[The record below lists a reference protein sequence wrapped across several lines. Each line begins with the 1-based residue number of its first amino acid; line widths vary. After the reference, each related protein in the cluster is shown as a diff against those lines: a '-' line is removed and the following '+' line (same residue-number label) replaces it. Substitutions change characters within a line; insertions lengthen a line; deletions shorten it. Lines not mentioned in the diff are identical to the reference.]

1 MNSATST
8 NNVSTGTSLKDR
20 LIAFLTNPFG
30 VMSLVILMY
39 VVKATLKITF
49 GHQINS
55 PMIEGDGY
63 HNLADI
69 LEAIA
74 VIAVIWV
81 AKRPTSSDYPFGKKN
96 VEFFTSLAIGA
107 ALLVMAVQFALKSA
121 VGLLSLAPSIDQSVR
136 AIMPL
141 PLHEPLLMSDSTL
154 PWVLAI
160 TIGSV
165 ILSLVVS
172 RYQIAMGKRGGHASM
187 IADGKETASD
197 GRIEIITVIGVVGE
211 YFFNAPWLEYPLG
224 LVVAFAIAHT
234 GYELFQGGLRVLLQH
249 SIGQEHEEKITK
261 LCLAV
266 AGVNKV
272 ESLKT
277 FQIGSTAV
285 CILTITTEHRTGTI
299 SHLKYGIEYH
309 IKQYLLD
316 NGFSDCEL
324 NVKFEKPEPARHRI
338 AYAVVARESSSDLAA
353 TDEATEFAASSFA
366 VAPSLAAAT
375 HIVVCDLE
383 NGMVVRTKQEEKPAD
398 LASFLDKKRV
408 LRLYLFTAAP
418 PQLPGSNVAVL
429 SSTSYQAE
437 LLGLC

>member
-1 MNSATST
+1 MSSAKSTKSTKSVSKTS
-8 NNVSTGTSLKDR
+8 VKER

-30 VMSLVILMY
+30 VMSLVVLMY
-39 VVKATLKITF
+39 LVKAVLKITV

-69 LEAIA
+69 LEALA
-74 VIAVIWV
+74 VIVVIWV
-81 AKRPTSSDYPFGKKN
+81 AKRPASSDYPFGKKN
-96 VEFFTSLAIGA
+96 VEFFTSLAIGG

-121 VGLLSLAPSIDQSVR
+121 VGLLALAPSFDQAVR
-136 AIMPL
+136 TVLPL
-141 PLHEPLLMSDSTL
+141 PAHEPLVMSTSTL
-154 PWVLAI
+154 PWVLAL

-187 IADGKETASD
+187 IADGQETASD
-197 GRIEIITVIGVVGE
+197 GRIEIITLIGVVGE
-211 YFFNAPWLEYPLG
+211 YAFNAPWLEYPLG

-234 GYELFQGGLRVLLQH
+234 GYELFQDGLRVLLQH
-249 SIGQEHEEKITK
+249 SIGQEHEEEITK
-261 LCLAV
+261 RCLAV

-285 CILTITTEHRTGTI
+285 CILTVTTEHRTGTI
-299 SHLKYGIEYH
+299 SHLKYGIEHH

-316 NGFSDCEL
+316 SGFNDCEL

-338 AYAVVARESSSDLAA
+338 AYAVIEKESDSANAA
-353 TDEATEFAASSFA
+353 LSFV
-366 VAPSLAAAT
+366 VAPSIAAAT

-383 NGMVVRTKQEEKPAD
+383 NGMVVRTKQEEKPTD
-398 LASFLDKKRV
+398 LPAFLDKKRV
-408 LRLYLFTAAP
+408 VRLYLFTANP
-418 PQLPGSNVAVL
+418 VQLPGSNVAVL

>member
-1 MNSATST
+1 MSSATRTQS
-8 NNVSTGTSLKDR
+8 VSNTSVKDR

-30 VMSLVILMY
+30 VMSLVVLMY
-39 VVKATLKITF
+39 LVKAVLKITV

-69 LEAIA
+69 LEALA
-74 VIAVIWV
+74 VIVVIWV
-81 AKRPTSSDYPFGKKN
+81 AKRPASSDYPFGKKN
-96 VEFFTSLAIGA
+96 VEFFTSLAIGG
-107 ALLVMAVQFALKSA
+107 ALLVMAVQFALKSV
-121 VGLLSLAPSIDQSVR
+121 VGLLALAPSFDQAVR
-136 AIMPL
+136 AVLPL
-141 PLHEPLLMSDSTL
+141 PVHEPLVMSTSTL
-154 PWVLAI
+154 PWVLAL

-187 IADGKETASD
+187 IADGQETASD
-197 GRIEIITVIGVVGE
+197 GRIEIITLIGVVGE
-211 YFFNAPWLEYPLG
+211 YAFNAPWLEYPLG

-234 GYELFQGGLRVLLQH
+234 GYGLFQDGLRVLLQH
-249 SIGQEHEEKITK
+249 SIGQEHEEEITK
-261 LCLAV
+261 RCLAV

-285 CILTITTEHRTGTI
+285 CILTVTTEHRTGTI

-316 NGFSDCEL
+316 SGFSDCEL

-338 AYAVVARESSSDLAA
+338 AYAVVEKDGESATAA
-353 TDEATEFAASSFA
+353 LSFV
-366 VAPSLAAAT
+366 VAPSIAAAT

-383 NGMVVRTKQEEKPAD
+383 NGMVVRTKQEEKPTD
-398 LASFLDKKRV
+398 LPAFLDKKRV
-408 LRLYLFTAAP
+408 VRLYLFTADPA
-418 PQLPGSNVAVL
+418 QLPDSNVAVL

>member
-1 MNSATST
+1 MSSAKITKSTQSDSNTS
-8 NNVSTGTSLKDR
+8 VKDR

-30 VMSLVILMY
+30 VMSLVVLMY
-39 VVKATLKITF
+39 LVKAALKITV

-69 LEAIA
+69 LEALA
-74 VIAVIWV
+74 VIVVIWV
-81 AKRPTSSDYPFGKKN
+81 AKRPASSDYPFGKKN
-96 VEFFTSLAIGA
+96 VEFFTSLAIGG

-121 VGLLSLAPSIDQSVR
+121 VGLLALAPSFDQAVR
-136 AIMPL
+136 AVLPL
-141 PLHEPLLMSDSTL
+141 PVHEPLVMSTSTL
-154 PWVLAI
+154 PWVLAL

-187 IADGKETASD
+187 IADGQETASD
-197 GRIEIITVIGVVGE
+197 GRIEIITLIGVVSE
-211 YFFNAPWLEYPLG
+211 YAFNAPWLEYPLG

-234 GYELFQGGLRVLLQH
+234 GYELFQDGLRVLLQH
-249 SIGQEHEEKITK
+249 SIGQEHEEEITK
-261 LCLAV
+261 RCLAM

-285 CILTITTEHRTGTI
+285 CILTVTTEHRTGTI

-316 NGFSDCEL
+316 SGFSDCEL

-338 AYAVVARESSSDLAA
+338 AYAVVEKESESATAA
-353 TDEATEFAASSFA
+353 LSFV
-366 VAPSLAAAT
+366 VAPSIAAAT

-383 NGMVVRTKQEEKPAD
+383 NGMVVRTKQEEKPTD
-398 LASFLDKKRV
+398 LPAFLDKKRV
-408 LRLYLFTAAP
+408 VRLYLFTADPA
-418 PQLPGSNVAVL
+418 QLPGSNVAVL

>member
-1 MNSATST
+1 MSSARRTQSVSNTS
-8 NNVSTGTSLKDR
+8 VKDR

-30 VMSLVILMY
+30 VMSLVVLMY
-39 VVKATLKITF
+39 LVKAVLKITV

-69 LEAIA
+69 LEALA
-74 VIAVIWV
+74 VIVVIWV
-81 AKRPTSSDYPFGKKN
+81 AKRPASSDYPFGKKN
-96 VEFFTSLAIGA
+96 VEFFTSLAIGG
-107 ALLVMAVQFALKSA
+107 ALLVMAVQFALKSV
-121 VGLLSLAPSIDQSVR
+121 VGLLALAPSFDQAVR
-136 AIMPL
+136 AVLPL
-141 PLHEPLLMSDSTL
+141 PVHEPLVMSTSTL
-154 PWVLAI
+154 PWVLAL

-187 IADGKETASD
+187 IADGQETASD
-197 GRIEIITVIGVVGE
+197 GRIEIITLIGVVGE
-211 YFFNAPWLEYPLG
+211 YAFNAPWLEYPLG

-234 GYELFQGGLRVLLQH
+234 GYGLFQDGLRVLLQH
-249 SIGQEHEEKITK
+249 SIGQEHEEEITK
-261 LCLAV
+261 RCLAV

-285 CILTITTEHRTGTI
+285 CILTVTTEHRTGTI

-316 NGFSDCEL
+316 SGFSDCEL

-338 AYAVVARESSSDLAA
+338 AYAVVEKESEIATAA
-353 TDEATEFAASSFA
+353 LSFV
-366 VAPSLAAAT
+366 VAPSIAAAT

-383 NGMVVRTKQEEKPAD
+383 NGMVVRTKQEEKPTDMPA
-398 LASFLDKKRV
+398 FLDKKRV
-408 LRLYLFTAAP
+408 VRLYLFTAYPA
-418 PQLPGSNVAVL
+418 QLPGSNVAVL

>member
-1 MNSATST
+1 MNSATTTKSVT
-8 NNVSTGTSLKDR
+8 KTSVQER

-30 VMSLVILMY
+30 VMSLVVLMY
-39 VVKATLKITF
+39 LVKAVLKITV

-69 LEAIA
+69 LEALA
-74 VIAVIWV
+74 VIVVIWV
-81 AKRPTSSDYPFGKKN
+81 AKRPASSDYPFGKKN
-96 VEFFTSLAIGA
+96 VEFFTSLAIGG

-121 VGLLSLAPSIDQSVR
+121 VGLLALAPSFDQAVR
-136 AIMPL
+136 AVLPL
-141 PLHEPLLMSDSTL
+141 PVHEPLVMSTSTL
-154 PWVLAI
+154 PWVLAL

-165 ILSLVVS
+165 MLSLVVS

-187 IADGKETASD
+187 IADGQETASD
-197 GRIEIITVIGVVGE
+197 GRIEIITLIGVVGE
-211 YFFNAPWLEYPLG
+211 YAFNAPWLEYPLG

-234 GYELFQGGLRVLLQH
+234 GYELFQDGLRVLLQH
-249 SIGQEHEEKITK
+249 SIGQEHEEEITK
-261 LCLAV
+261 RCLAV

-285 CILTITTEHRTGTI
+285 CILTVTTEHRTGTI

-316 NGFSDCEL
+316 SGFNDCEL

-338 AYAVVARESSSDLAA
+338 AYAVVEKESESANAA
-353 TDEATEFAASSFA
+353 LSFV
-366 VAPSLAAAT
+366 VAPSIAAAT

-383 NGMVVRTKQEEKPAD
+383 NGMVVRTKQEEKPTD
-398 LASFLDKKRV
+398 LPAFLDKKRV
-408 LRLYLFTAAP
+408 VRLYLFTADPA
-418 PQLPGSNVAVL
+418 QLPGSNVAVL

>member
-1 MNSATST
+1 MSSATST
-8 NNVSTGTSLKDR
+8 QSVNNTSVKDR

-39 VVKATLKITF
+39 LVKSVLKITV

-69 LEAIA
+69 LEALA
-74 VIAVIWV
+74 VIVVIWV
-81 AKRPTSSDYPFGKKN
+81 AKRPASSDYPFGKKN
-96 VEFFTSLAIGA
+96 VEFFTSLAIGG
-107 ALLVMAVQFALKSA
+107 ALLVMAVQFALKSV
-121 VGLLSLAPSIDQSVR
+121 VGLLALAPSFDQAVR
-136 AIMPL
+136 AVLPL
-141 PLHEPLLMSDSTL
+141 PVHEPLLMSTSTL
-154 PWVLAI
+154 PWVLAL

-172 RYQIAMGKRGGHASM
+172 HYQIAMGKRGGHASM
-187 IADGKETASD
+187 IADGQETASD
-197 GRIEIITVIGVVGE
+197 GRIEIITLIGVVGE
-211 YFFNAPWLEYPLG
+211 YAFNAPWLEYPLG

-234 GYELFQGGLRVLLQH
+234 GYGLFQDGLRVLLQH
-249 SIGQEHEEKITK
+249 SIGQEHEEEITK
-261 LCLAV
+261 RCLAV

-285 CILTITTEHRTGTI
+285 CILTVTTEHRTGTI

-316 NGFSDCEL
+316 SGFSDCEL

-338 AYAVVARESSSDLAA
+338 AYAVVEKESESATAA
-353 TDEATEFAASSFA
+353 LSFV
-366 VAPSLAAAT
+366 VAPSIAAAT

-383 NGMVVRTKQEEKPAD
+383 NGMVVRTKQEEKPTD
-398 LASFLDKKRV
+398 LPAFLDKKRV
-408 LRLYLFTAAP
+408 VRLYLFTADPA
-418 PQLPGSNVAVL
+418 QLPGSNVAVL

>member
-1 MNSATST
+1 MTNSKHTSGQSSEPSS
-8 NNVSTGTSLKDR
+8 NVSLTQR

-39 VVKATLKITF
+39 VVKATLKITV

-69 LEAIA
+69 LEALA
-74 VIAVIWV
+74 VIVVIWV
-81 AKRPTSSDYPFGKKN
+81 AKRPASSDYPFGKKN
-96 VEFFTSLAIGA
+96 VEFFTSLAIGG

-121 VGLLSLAPSIDQSVR
+121 VGLLSLAPSIDQAVR
-136 AIMPL
+136 AVLPL
-141 PLHEPLLMSDSTL
+141 PVHEPLLMSTSTL
-154 PWVLAI
+154 PWVLAL

-211 YFFNAPWLEYPLG
+211 YLFNAPWLEYPLG

-249 SIGQEHEEKITK
+249 SIGQEHEEEITK
-261 LCLAV
+261 RCLAV

-309 IKQYLLD
+309 IKQYLLE

-338 AYAVVARESSSDLAA
+338 AYAVVENACSDGAA
-353 TDEATEFAASSFA
+353 ISFV
-366 VAPSLAAAT
+366 VAPSVTAAT

-408 LRLYLFTAAP
+408 VRLYLFTAAP
-418 PQLPGSNVAVL
+418 AQLPGSSVSVL

>member
-1 MNSATST
+1 MSNF
-8 NNVSTGTSLKDR
+8 KQR
-20 LIAFLTNPFG
+20 LISFLTNPFG
-30 VMSLVILMY
+30 VMSLVVLMY
-39 VVKATLKITF
+39 VIKAILKITV

-63 HNLADI
+63 HNLANI
-69 LEAIA
+69 LEALA
-74 VIAVIWV
+74 VIVVIWV
-81 AKRPTSSDYPFGKKN
+81 AKRPASSEYPFGKKN

-107 ALLVMAVQFALKSA
+107 ALLVMSVQFAVKSL
-121 VGLLSLAPSIDQSVR
+121 VGLVATVPSLDTAVR
-136 AIMPL
+136 AVLPL
-141 PLHEPLLMSDSTL
+141 PAHEPLVMSTSTL
-154 PWVLAI
+154 PWVLAL

-165 ILSLVVS
+165 ILSLIVS

-187 IADGKETASD
+187 IADGQETASD
-197 GRIEIITVIGVVGE
+197 GRIEVITLVGVIGE
-211 YFFNAPWLEYPLG
+211 YLFNAPWLEYPLG

-234 GYELFQGGLRVLLQH
+234 GYELFHGGLKVLLQH
-249 SIGQEHEEKITK
+249 SIGQEHDDEISKR
-261 LCLAV
+261 CLAV

-272 ESLKT
+272 EGLKT

-285 CILTITTEHRTGTI
+285 CILTIVTEHRTGTI

-309 IKQYLLD
+309 IRQYLLE
-316 NGFSDCEL
+316 NGFNDCDL

-338 AYAVVARESSSDLAA
+338 AYAVVERASSSEAEGQAELAA
-353 TDEATEFAASSFA
+353 GLAPLSFV
-366 VAPSLAAAT
+366 VAPSVETAT

-398 LASFLDKKRV
+398 LAKFLDKKRV
-408 LRLYLFTAAP
+408 VRLYLFTAEP
-418 PQLPGSNVAVL
+418 PPLPNSTVSVL

>member
-1 MNSATST
+1 MSSATRTQS
-8 NNVSTGTSLKDR
+8 VSNTSVKDR
-20 LIAFLTNPFG
+20 LLAFLTNPFG
-30 VMSLVILMY
+30 VMSLVVLMY
-39 VVKATLKITF
+39 LVKAVLKITV

-69 LEAIA
+69 LEALA
-74 VIAVIWV
+74 VIVVIWV
-81 AKRPTSSDYPFGKKN
+81 AKRPASSDYPFGKKN
-96 VEFFTSLAIGA
+96 VEFFTSLAIGG

-121 VGLLSLAPSIDQSVR
+121 VGLLALAPSFDQAVR
-136 AIMPL
+136 AVLPL
-141 PLHEPLLMSDSTL
+141 PVHEPLVMSTSTL
-154 PWVLAI
+154 PWVLAL

-187 IADGKETASD
+187 IADGQETASD
-197 GRIEIITVIGVVGE
+197 GRIEIITLIGVVGE
-211 YFFNAPWLEYPLG
+211 YAFNAPWLEYPLG
-224 LVVAFAIAHT
+224 LVVALAIAHT
-234 GYELFQGGLRVLLQH
+234 GYELFQDGLRVLLQH
-249 SIGQEHEEKITK
+249 SIGQEHEEEITK
-261 LCLAV
+261 RCLAV

-285 CILTITTEHRTGTI
+285 CILTVTTEHRTGTI

-316 NGFSDCEL
+316 SGFSDCEL

-338 AYAVVARESSSDLAA
+338 AYAVVEKESESATAA
-353 TDEATEFAASSFA
+353 LSFV
-366 VAPSLAAAT
+366 VAPSIAAAT

-383 NGMVVRTKQEEKPAD
+383 NGMVVRTKQEEKPTD
-398 LASFLDKKRV
+398 LPAFLDKKRV
-408 LRLYLFTAAP
+408 VRLYLFTADPA
-418 PQLPGSNVAVL
+418 QLPGSNVAVL

>member
-1 MNSATST
+1 MSSARRTQSVSNTS
-8 NNVSTGTSLKDR
+8 VKDR

-30 VMSLVILMY
+30 VMSLVVLMY
-39 VVKATLKITF
+39 LVKAVLKITV

-69 LEAIA
+69 LEALA
-74 VIAVIWV
+74 VIVVIWV
-81 AKRPTSSDYPFGKKN
+81 AKRPASSDYPFGKKN
-96 VEFFTSLAIGA
+96 VEFFTSLAIGG
-107 ALLVMAVQFALKSA
+107 ALLVMAVQFALKSV
-121 VGLLSLAPSIDQSVR
+121 VGLLALAPSFDQAVR
-136 AIMPL
+136 AVLPL
-141 PLHEPLLMSDSTL
+141 PVHEPLVMSTSTL
-154 PWVLAI
+154 PWVLAL

-187 IADGKETASD
+187 IADGQETASD
-197 GRIEIITVIGVVGE
+197 GRIEIITLIGVVGE
-211 YFFNAPWLEYPLG
+211 YAFNAPWLEYPLG

-234 GYELFQGGLRVLLQH
+234 GYGLFQDGLRVLLQH
-249 SIGQEHEEKITK
+249 SIGQEHEEEITK
-261 LCLAV
+261 RCLAV

-285 CILTITTEHRTGTI
+285 CILTVTTEHRTGTI

-316 NGFSDCEL
+316 SGFSDCEL

-338 AYAVVARESSSDLAA
+338 AYAVVEKESEIATAA
-353 TDEATEFAASSFA
+353 LSFV
-366 VAPSLAAAT
+366 VAPSIAAAT

-383 NGMVVRTKQEEKPAD
+383 NGMVVRTKQEEKPTD
-398 LASFLDKKRV
+398 LPAFLDKKRV
-408 LRLYLFTAAP
+408 VRLYLFTAYPA
-418 PQLPGSNVAVL
+418 QLPGSNVAVL

>member
-1 MNSATST
+1 MSSAKITKSTQSDSNTS
-8 NNVSTGTSLKDR
+8 VKDR

-30 VMSLVILMY
+30 VMSLVVLMY
-39 VVKATLKITF
+39 LVKAALKITV

-69 LEAIA
+69 LEALT
-74 VIAVIWV
+74 VIVVIWV
-81 AKRPTSSDYPFGKKN
+81 AKRPASSDYPFGKKN
-96 VEFFTSLAIGA
+96 VEFFTSLAIGG

-121 VGLLSLAPSIDQSVR
+121 VGLLALAPSFDQAVR
-136 AIMPL
+136 AVLPL
-141 PLHEPLLMSDSTL
+141 PVHEPLVMSTSTL
-154 PWVLAI
+154 PWVLAL

-187 IADGKETASD
+187 IADGQETASD
-197 GRIEIITVIGVVGE
+197 GRIEIITLIGVVSE
-211 YFFNAPWLEYPLG
+211 YAFNAPWLEYPLG

-234 GYELFQGGLRVLLQH
+234 GYELFQDGLRVLLQH
-249 SIGQEHEEKITK
+249 SIGQEHEEEITK
-261 LCLAV
+261 RCLAM

-285 CILTITTEHRTGTI
+285 CILTVTTEHRTGTI

-316 NGFSDCEL
+316 SGFSDCEL

-338 AYAVVARESSSDLAA
+338 AYAVVEKESESATAA
-353 TDEATEFAASSFA
+353 LSFV
-366 VAPSLAAAT
+366 VAPSIAAAT

-383 NGMVVRTKQEEKPAD
+383 NGMVVRTKQEEKPTD
-398 LASFLDKKRV
+398 LPAFLDKKRV
-408 LRLYLFTAAP
+408 VRLYLFTADPA
-418 PQLPGSNVAVL
+418 QLPGSNVAVL

>member
-1 MNSATST
+1 MSSATST
-8 NNVSTGTSLKDR
+8 QSVNNTSVKDR

-39 VVKATLKITF
+39 LVKAVLKITV

-69 LEAIA
+69 LEALA
-74 VIAVIWV
+74 VIVVIWV
-81 AKRPTSSDYPFGKKN
+81 AKRPASSDYPFGKKN
-96 VEFFTSLAIGA
+96 VEFFTSLAIGG
-107 ALLVMAVQFALKSA
+107 ALLVMAVQFALKSV
-121 VGLLSLAPSIDQSVR
+121 VGLLALAPSFDQTVR
-136 AIMPL
+136 AVLPL
-141 PLHEPLLMSDSTL
+141 PVHEPLLMSTSTL
-154 PWVLAI
+154 PWVLAL

-187 IADGKETASD
+187 IADGQETASD
-197 GRIEIITVIGVVGE
+197 GRIEIITLIGVVGE
-211 YFFNAPWLEYPLG
+211 YAFNAPWLEYPLG

-234 GYELFQGGLRVLLQH
+234 GYGLFQDGLRVLLQH
-249 SIGQEHEEKITK
+249 SIGQEHEEEITK
-261 LCLAV
+261 RCLAV

-285 CILTITTEHRTGTI
+285 CILTVTTEHRTGTI

-316 NGFSDCEL
+316 SGFSDCEL

-338 AYAVVARESSSDLAA
+338 AYAVVEKESESAIAA
-353 TDEATEFAASSFA
+353 LSFV
-366 VAPSLAAAT
+366 VAPSIAAAT

-383 NGMVVRTKQEEKPAD
+383 NGMVVRTKQEEKPTD
-398 LASFLDKKRV
+398 LPAFLDKKRV
-408 LRLYLFTAAP
+408 VRLYLFTADPA
-418 PQLPGSNVAVL
+418 QLPGSNVAVL

>member
-1 MNSATST
+1 MTNSKHTSGQSSEPSS
-8 NNVSTGTSLKDR
+8 NVSLTQR

-39 VVKATLKITF
+39 VVKATLKITV

-69 LEAIA
+69 LEALA
-74 VIAVIWV
+74 VIVVIWV
-81 AKRPTSSDYPFGKKN
+81 AKRPASSDYPFGKKN
-96 VEFFTSLAIGA
+96 VEFFTSLAIGG

-121 VGLLSLAPSIDQSVR
+121 VGLLSLAPIIDQAVR
-136 AIMPL
+136 AMLPL
-141 PLHEPLLMSDSTL
+141 PVHEPLLMSTSTL
-154 PWVLAI
+154 PWVLAL

-211 YFFNAPWLEYPLG
+211 YLFNAPWLEYPLG

-249 SIGQEHEEKITK
+249 SIGQEHEEEITK
-261 LCLAV
+261 RCLAV

-309 IKQYLLD
+309 IKQYLLE

-338 AYAVVARESSSDLAA
+338 AYAVVENACSDGAA
-353 TDEATEFAASSFA
+353 ISFV
-366 VAPSLAAAT
+366 VAPSVTAAT

-408 LRLYLFTAAP
+408 VRLYLFTAAP
-418 PQLPGSNVAVL
+418 AQLPGSSVSVL

>member
-1 MNSATST
+1 MSSATRTQS
-8 NNVSTGTSLKDR
+8 VSNTSVKDR

-30 VMSLVILMY
+30 VMSLVVLMY
-39 VVKATLKITF
+39 LVKAVLKITV

-69 LEAIA
+69 LEALA
-74 VIAVIWV
+74 VIVVIWV
-81 AKRPTSSDYPFGKKN
+81 AKRPASSDYPFGKKN
-96 VEFFTSLAIGA
+96 VEFFTSLAIGG
-107 ALLVMAVQFALKSA
+107 ALLVMAVQFALKSV
-121 VGLLSLAPSIDQSVR
+121 VGLLALAPSFDQAVR
-136 AIMPL
+136 AVLPL
-141 PLHEPLLMSDSTL
+141 PVHEPLVMSTSTL
-154 PWVLAI
+154 PWVLAL

-187 IADGKETASD
+187 IADGQETASD
-197 GRIEIITVIGVVGE
+197 GRIEIITLIGVVGE
-211 YFFNAPWLEYPLG
+211 YAFNAPWLEYPLG

-234 GYELFQGGLRVLLQH
+234 GYGLFQDGLRVLLQH
-249 SIGQEHEEKITK
+249 SIGQEHEEEITK
-261 LCLAV
+261 RCLAV

-285 CILTITTEHRTGTI
+285 CILTVTTEHRTGTI

-316 NGFSDCEL
+316 SGFSDCEL

-338 AYAVVARESSSDLAA
+338 AYAVVEKESESATAA
-353 TDEATEFAASSFA
+353 LSFV
-366 VAPSLAAAT
+366 VAPSIAAAT

-383 NGMVVRTKQEEKPAD
+383 NGMVVRTKQEEKPTD
-398 LASFLDKKRV
+398 LPAFLDKKRV
-408 LRLYLFTAAP
+408 VRLYLFTADPA
-418 PQLPGSNVAVL
+418 QLPGSNVAVL

>member
-1 MNSATST
+1 MSSATST
-8 NNVSTGTSLKDR
+8 KSVSRTSVKER

-30 VMSLVILMY
+30 VMSLVVLMY
-39 VVKATLKITF
+39 LVKAVLKITV

-69 LEAIA
+69 LEALA
-74 VIAVIWV
+74 VIVVIWV
-81 AKRPTSSDYPFGKKN
+81 AKRPASSDYPFGKKN
-96 VEFFTSLAIGA
+96 VEFFTSLAIGG
-107 ALLVMAVQFALKSA
+107 ALLVMAVQFALKSV
-121 VGLLSLAPSIDQSVR
+121 VGLLALAPSFDQAVR
-136 AIMPL
+136 AVLPL
-141 PLHEPLLMSDSTL
+141 PVHEPLVMSTSTL
-154 PWVLAI
+154 PWVLAL

-187 IADGKETASD
+187 IADGQETASD
-197 GRIEIITVIGVVGE
+197 GRIEIITLIGVVGE
-211 YFFNAPWLEYPLG
+211 YAFNAPWLEYPLG

-234 GYELFQGGLRVLLQH
+234 GYELFQDGLRVLLQH
-249 SIGQEHEEKITK
+249 SIGQEHEEEITK
-261 LCLAV
+261 RCLAV

-285 CILTITTEHRTGTI
+285 CILTVTTEHRTGTI

-316 NGFSDCEL
+316 SGFNDCEL

-338 AYAVVARESSSDLAA
+338 AYAVVEKESESANAA
-353 TDEATEFAASSFA
+353 LSFV
-366 VAPSLAAAT
+366 VAPSIAAAT

-383 NGMVVRTKQEEKPAD
+383 NGMVVRTKQEEKPTD
-398 LASFLDKKRV
+398 LPAFLDKKRV
-408 LRLYLFTAAP
+408 VRLYLFTADPA
-418 PQLPGSNVAVL
+418 QLQGSNVAVL

>member
-1 MNSATST
+1 MNSATTTKSV
-8 NNVSTGTSLKDR
+8 NNTSVQER

-30 VMSLVILMY
+30 VMSLVVLMY
-39 VVKATLKITF
+39 LVKAVLKITV

-69 LEAIA
+69 LEALA
-74 VIAVIWV
+74 VIVVIWV
-81 AKRPTSSDYPFGKKN
+81 AKRPASSDYPFGKKN
-96 VEFFTSLAIGA
+96 VEFFTSLAIGG

-121 VGLLSLAPSIDQSVR
+121 VGLLALAPSFDQAVR
-136 AIMPL
+136 AVLPL
-141 PLHEPLLMSDSTL
+141 PVHEPLVMSTSTL
-154 PWVLAI
+154 PWVLAL

-187 IADGKETASD
+187 IADGQETASD
-197 GRIEIITVIGVVGE
+197 GRIEIITLIGVVGE
-211 YFFNAPWLEYPLG
+211 YAFNAPWLEYPLG

-234 GYELFQGGLRVLLQH
+234 GYELFQDGLRVLLQH
-249 SIGQEHEEKITK
+249 SIGQEHEEEITK
-261 LCLAV
+261 RCLAV

-285 CILTITTEHRTGTI
+285 CILTVTTEHRTGTI

-316 NGFSDCEL
+316 SGFNDCEL

-338 AYAVVARESSSDLAA
+338 AYAVVEKESESANAA
-353 TDEATEFAASSFA
+353 LSFV
-366 VAPSLAAAT
+366 VAPSIAAAT

-383 NGMVVRTKQEEKPAD
+383 NGMVVRTKQEEKPTD
-398 LASFLDKKRV
+398 LPAFLDKKRV
-408 LRLYLFTAAP
+408 VRLYLFTADPA
-418 PQLPGSNVAVL
+418 QLPGSNVAVL

>member
-1 MNSATST
+1 MSSATRTQS
-8 NNVSTGTSLKDR
+8 VSNTSVKHR

-30 VMSLVILMY
+30 VMSLVVLMY
-39 VVKATLKITF
+39 LVKAVLKITV

-69 LEAIA
+69 LEALA
-74 VIAVIWV
+74 VIVVIWV
-81 AKRPTSSDYPFGKKN
+81 AKRPASSDYPFGKKN
-96 VEFFTSLAIGA
+96 VEFFTSLAIGG
-107 ALLVMAVQFALKSA
+107 ALLVMAVQFALKSV
-121 VGLLSLAPSIDQSVR
+121 VGLLALAPSFDQAVR
-136 AIMPL
+136 AVLPL
-141 PLHEPLLMSDSTL
+141 PVHEPLVMSTSTL
-154 PWVLAI
+154 PWVLAL

-187 IADGKETASD
+187 IADGQETASD
-197 GRIEIITVIGVVGE
+197 GRIEIITLIGVVGE
-211 YFFNAPWLEYPLG
+211 YALNAPWLEYPLG

-234 GYELFQGGLRVLLQH
+234 GYGLFQDGLRVLLQH
-249 SIGQEHEEKITK
+249 SIGQEHEEEITK
-261 LCLAV
+261 RCLAV

-285 CILTITTEHRTGTI
+285 CILTVTTEHRTGTI

-316 NGFSDCEL
+316 SGFSDCEL

-338 AYAVVARESSSDLAA
+338 AYAVVEKESESATAA
-353 TDEATEFAASSFA
+353 LSFV
-366 VAPSLAAAT
+366 VAPSIAAAT

-383 NGMVVRTKQEEKPAD
+383 NGMVVRTKQEEKPTD
-398 LASFLDKKRV
+398 LPAFLDKKRV
-408 LRLYLFTAAP
+408 VRLYLFTADPA
-418 PQLPGSNVAVL
+418 QLPGSNVAVL

>member
-1 MNSATST
+1 MTNSKHTSGQSSEPST
-8 NNVSTGTSLKDR
+8 NVSLTQR

-39 VVKATLKITF
+39 VVKATLKITV

-69 LEAIA
+69 LEALA
-74 VIAVIWV
+74 VIVVIWV
-81 AKRPTSSDYPFGKKN
+81 AKRPASSDYPFGKKN
-96 VEFFTSLAIGA
+96 VEFFTSLAIGG

-121 VGLLSLAPSIDQSVR
+121 VGLLSLAPSIDQAVR
-136 AIMPL
+136 AVLPL
-141 PLHEPLLMSDSTL
+141 PVHEPLLMSTSTL
-154 PWVLAI
+154 PWVLAL

-211 YFFNAPWLEYPLG
+211 YLFNAPWLEYPLG

-249 SIGQEHEEKITK
+249 SIGQEHEEEITK
-261 LCLAV
+261 RCLAV

-309 IKQYLLD
+309 IKQYLLE

-338 AYAVVARESSSDLAA
+338 AYAVVKNACSDGAA
-353 TDEATEFAASSFA
+353 ISFV
-366 VAPSLAAAT
+366 VAPSATAAT

-408 LRLYLFTAAP
+408 VRLYLFTAAP
-418 PQLPGSNVAVL
+418 AQLPGSSVSVL

>member
-1 MNSATST
+1 MSSATST
-8 NNVSTGTSLKDR
+8 QSANNTSVKDR

-39 VVKATLKITF
+39 LVKSVLKITV

-69 LEAIA
+69 LEALA
-74 VIAVIWV
+74 VIVVIWV
-81 AKRPTSSDYPFGKKN
+81 AKRPASSDYPFGKKN
-96 VEFFTSLAIGA
+96 VEFFTSLAIGG
-107 ALLVMAVQFALKSA
+107 ALLVMAVQFALKSV
-121 VGLLSLAPSIDQSVR
+121 VGLLALAPSFDQAVR
-136 AIMPL
+136 AVLPL
-141 PLHEPLLMSDSTL
+141 PVHEPLLMSTSTL
-154 PWVLAI
+154 PWVLAL

-187 IADGKETASD
+187 IADGQETASD
-197 GRIEIITVIGVVGE
+197 GRIEIITLIGVVGE
-211 YFFNAPWLEYPLG
+211 YAFNAPWLEYPLG

-234 GYELFQGGLRVLLQH
+234 GYGLFQDGLRVLLQH
-249 SIGQEHEEKITK
+249 SIGQEHEEEITK
-261 LCLAV
+261 RCLAV

-285 CILTITTEHRTGTI
+285 CILTVTTEHRTGTI

-316 NGFSDCEL
+316 SGFSDCEL

-338 AYAVVARESSSDLAA
+338 AYAVVEKESESATAA
-353 TDEATEFAASSFA
+353 LSFV
-366 VAPSLAAAT
+366 VAPSIAAAT

-383 NGMVVRTKQEEKPAD
+383 NGMVVRTKQEEKPTD
-398 LASFLDKKRV
+398 LPAFLDKKRV
-408 LRLYLFTAAP
+408 VRLYLFTADPA
-418 PQLPGSNVAVL
+418 QLPGSNVAVL

>member
-1 MNSATST
+1 MSSVTST
-8 NNVSTGTSLKDR
+8 KSVSKTSVQER

-30 VMSLVILMY
+30 VMSLVVLMY
-39 VVKATLKITF
+39 LVKAVLKITV

-69 LEAIA
+69 LEALA
-74 VIAVIWV
+74 VIVVIWV
-81 AKRPTSSDYPFGKKN
+81 AKRPASSDYPFGKKN
-96 VEFFTSLAIGA
+96 VEFFTSLAIGG
-107 ALLVMAVQFALKSA
+107 ALLVMAIQFALKSV
-121 VGLLSLAPSIDQSVR
+121 VGLLALAPSFDQAVR
-136 AIMPL
+136 AVLPL
-141 PLHEPLLMSDSTL
+141 PVHEPLVMSTSTL
-154 PWVLAI
+154 PWVLAL

-187 IADGKETASD
+187 IADGQETASD
-197 GRIEIITVIGVVGE
+197 GRIEIITLIGVVGE
-211 YFFNAPWLEYPLG
+211 YAFNAPWLEYPLG

-234 GYELFQGGLRVLLQH
+234 GYELFQDGLRVLLQH
-249 SIGQEHEEKITK
+249 SIGQEHEEEITK
-261 LCLAV
+261 RCLAV

-285 CILTITTEHRTGTI
+285 CILTVTTEHRTGTI

-316 NGFSDCEL
+316 SGFNDCEL

-338 AYAVVARESSSDLAA
+338 AYAVVEKESESATAA
-353 TDEATEFAASSFA
+353 LSFV
-366 VAPSLAAAT
+366 VAPSIAAAT

-383 NGMVVRTKQEEKPAD
+383 NGMVVRTKQEEKPTD
-398 LASFLDKKRV
+398 LPAFLDKKRV
-408 LRLYLFTAAP
+408 VRLYLFTADPA
-418 PQLPGSNVAVL
+418 QLEGSNVAVL

>member
-1 MNSATST
+1 MSSATST
-8 NNVSTGTSLKDR
+8 QSVNNTSVKDR

-39 VVKATLKITF
+39 LVKSVLTITV

-69 LEAIA
+69 LEALA
-74 VIAVIWV
+74 VIVVIWV
-81 AKRPTSSDYPFGKKN
+81 AKRPASSDYPFGKKN
-96 VEFFTSLAIGA
+96 VEFFTSLAIGG
-107 ALLVMAVQFALKSA
+107 ALLVMAVQFALKSV
-121 VGLLSLAPSIDQSVR
+121 VGLLALAPSFDQAVR
-136 AIMPL
+136 AVLPL
-141 PLHEPLLMSDSTL
+141 PVHEPLLMSTSTL
-154 PWVLAI
+154 PWVLAL

-172 RYQIAMGKRGGHASM
+172 HYQIAMGKRGGHASM
-187 IADGKETASD
+187 IADGQETASD
-197 GRIEIITVIGVVGE
+197 GRIEIITLIGVVGE
-211 YFFNAPWLEYPLG
+211 YAFNAPWLEYPLG

-234 GYELFQGGLRVLLQH
+234 GYGLFQDGLRVLLQH
-249 SIGQEHEEKITK
+249 SIGQEHEEEITK
-261 LCLAV
+261 RCLAV

-285 CILTITTEHRTGTI
+285 CILTVTTEHRTGTI

-316 NGFSDCEL
+316 SGFSDCEL

-338 AYAVVARESSSDLAA
+338 AYAVVEKESESATAA
-353 TDEATEFAASSFA
+353 LSFV
-366 VAPSLAAAT
+366 VAPSIAAAT

-383 NGMVVRTKQEEKPAD
+383 NGMVVRTKQEEKPTD
-398 LASFLDKKRV
+398 LPAVLDKKRV
-408 LRLYLFTAAP
+408 VRLYLFTADPA
-418 PQLPGSNVAVL
+418 QLPGSNVAVL

>member
-1 MNSATST
+1 MTSKQVEQGSANNGKQQTSPQ
-8 NNVSTGTSLKDR
+8 SIQQR
-20 LIAFLTNPFG
+20 LLAFLTNPFG
-30 VMSLVILMY
+30 VMSLVVLMY
-39 VVKATLKITF
+39 VIKAILKITV

-69 LEAIA
+69 LEAMA
-74 VIAVIWV
+74 VIVVIWV
-81 AKRPTSSDYPFGKKN
+81 AKRPASSEYPFGKKN

-107 ALLVMAVQFALKSA
+107 ALLVMSVQFALKSV
-121 VGLLSLAPSIDQSVR
+121 VGLIAIVPSVDEAVR
-136 AIMPL
+136 AVLPL
-141 PLHEPLLMSDSTL
+141 PTHEPLVMSTSTL
-154 PWVLAI
+154 PWVLAL

-187 IADGKETASD
+187 IADGQETASD
-197 GRIEIITVIGVVGE
+197 GRIEVITLIGVVGE
-211 YFFNAPWLEYPLG
+211 YLFNAPWLEYPLG

-234 GYELFQGGLRVLLQH
+234 GYELFHGGLKVLLQH
-249 SIGQEHEEKITK
+249 SIGQEHEEEITK
-261 LCLAV
+261 RCLAV

-272 ESLKT
+272 EGLKT

-285 CILTITTEHRTGTI
+285 CILTIITEHRTGTI

-309 IKQYLLD
+309 IRQYLLE
-316 NGFSDCEL
+316 NGFNDCDL

-338 AYAVVARESSSDLAA
+338 AYAVVER
-353 TDEATEFAASSFA
+353 ASLLSFA
-366 VAPSLAAAT
+366 VAPSVEAAT

-398 LASFLDKKRV
+398 LAVFLDKKRV
-408 LRLYLFTAAP
+408 VRLYLFTAEP
-418 PQLPGSNVAVL
+418 PQLPGSSVSVL

>member
-1 MNSATST
+1 MNSATTTKSV
-8 NNVSTGTSLKDR
+8 NNTSVKER

-30 VMSLVILMY
+30 VMSLVVLMY
-39 VVKATLKITF
+39 LVKAVLKITV

-69 LEAIA
+69 LEALA
-74 VIAVIWV
+74 VIVVIWV
-81 AKRPTSSDYPFGKKN
+81 AKRPASSDYPFGKKN
-96 VEFFTSLAIGA
+96 VEFFTSLAIGG

-121 VGLLSLAPSIDQSVR
+121 VGLLALAPSFDQAVR
-136 AIMPL
+136 AVLPL
-141 PLHEPLLMSDSTL
+141 PVHEPLVMSTSTL
-154 PWVLAI
+154 PWVLAL

-187 IADGKETASD
+187 IADGQETASD
-197 GRIEIITVIGVVGE
+197 GRIEIITLIGVVGE
-211 YFFNAPWLEYPLG
+211 YAFNAPWLEYPLG

-234 GYELFQGGLRVLLQH
+234 GYELFQDGLRVLLQH
-249 SIGQEHEEKITK
+249 SIGQEHEEEITK
-261 LCLAV
+261 RCLAV

-285 CILTITTEHRTGTI
+285 CILTVTTEHRTGTI

-316 NGFSDCEL
+316 SGFNDCEL

-338 AYAVVARESSSDLAA
+338 AYAVVEKESESANAA
-353 TDEATEFAASSFA
+353 LSFV
-366 VAPSLAAAT
+366 VAPSIAAAT

-383 NGMVVRTKQEEKPAD
+383 NGMVVRTKQEEKPTD
-398 LASFLDKKRV
+398 LPAFLDKKRV
-408 LRLYLFTAAP
+408 VRLYLFTADPA
-418 PQLPGSNVAVL
+418 QLPGSNVAVL

>member
-1 MNSATST
+1 MTDSKQSLQQSSGQSSNVIKTS
-8 NNVSTGTSLKDR
+8 VKER

-30 VMSLVILMY
+30 VMSLVVLMY
-39 VVKATLKITF
+39 LVKAVLKITV

-69 LEAIA
+69 LEALA
-74 VIAVIWV
+74 VIIVIWV
-81 AKRPTSSDYPFGKKN
+81 AKRPASSDYPFGQKN
-96 VEFFTSLAIGA
+96 VEFFTSLAIGG

-121 VGLLSLAPSIDQSVR
+121 VGLLALAPRLDQAVR
-136 AIMPL
+136 AVLPL
-141 PLHEPLLMSDSTL
+141 PLHEPLLMSTSTL
-154 PWVLAI
+154 PWVLAL
-160 TIGSV
+160 TIGSI

-197 GRIEIITVIGVVGE
+197 GRIEVITVIGVVGE
-211 YFFNAPWLEYPLG
+211 YAFNAPWLEYPLG

-249 SIGQEHEEKITK
+249 SIGQEHEEEISKR
-261 LCLAV
+261 CLAV

-316 NGFSDCEL
+316 SGFSECEL
-324 NVKFEKPEPARHRI
+324 NIKFEKPEPARHRI
-338 AYAVVARESSSDLAA
+338 AYAVVEKESESATAA
-353 TDEATEFAASSFA
+353 LNFV
-366 VAPSLAAAT
+366 VAPSIAAAT

-383 NGMVVRTKQEEKPAD
+383 NGMVVRTKQEEKPTD
-398 LASFLDKKRV
+398 LPAFLGNKRV
-408 LRLYLFTAAP
+408 VRLYLFTADPA
-418 PQLPGSNVAVL
+418 QLPGSNVAVL

>member
-1 MNSATST
+1 MSSATST
-8 NNVSTGTSLKDR
+8 QSVNNTSVKDR

-39 VVKATLKITF
+39 LVKAVLKITV

-69 LEAIA
+69 LEALA
-74 VIAVIWV
+74 VIVVIWV
-81 AKRPTSSDYPFGKKN
+81 AKRPASSDYPFGKKN
-96 VEFFTSLAIGA
+96 VEFFTSLAIGG
-107 ALLVMAVQFALKSA
+107 ALLVMAVQFALKSV
-121 VGLLSLAPSIDQSVR
+121 VGLLALAPSFDQAVR
-136 AIMPL
+136 AVLPL
-141 PLHEPLLMSDSTL
+141 PVHEPLVMSTSTL
-154 PWVLAI
+154 PWVLAL

-187 IADGKETASD
+187 IADGQETASD
-197 GRIEIITVIGVVGE
+197 GRIEIITLIGVVGE
-211 YFFNAPWLEYPLG
+211 YAFNAPWLEYPLG

-234 GYELFQGGLRVLLQH
+234 GYGLFQDGLRVLLQH
-249 SIGQEHEEKITK
+249 SIGQEHEEEITK
-261 LCLAV
+261 RCLAV

-285 CILTITTEHRTGTI
+285 CILTVTTEHRTGTI

-316 NGFSDCEL
+316 SGFSDCEL

-338 AYAVVARESSSDLAA
+338 AYAVVEKESESATAA
-353 TDEATEFAASSFA
+353 LSFV
-366 VAPSLAAAT
+366 VAPSIAAAT

-383 NGMVVRTKQEEKPAD
+383 NGMVVRTKQEEKPTD
-398 LASFLDKKRV
+398 LPAFLDKKRV
-408 LRLYLFTAAP
+408 VRLYLFTADPA
-418 PQLPGSNVAVL
+418 QLPGSNVAVL

>member
-1 MNSATST
+1 MTNSKHTSGQSSGQSS
-8 NNVSTGTSLKDR
+8 NVSLKQR

-39 VVKATLKITF
+39 VVKATLKITV

-69 LEAIA
+69 LEALA
-74 VIAVIWV
+74 VIVVIWV
-81 AKRPTSSDYPFGKKN
+81 AKRPASSDYPFGKKN
-96 VEFFTSLAIGA
+96 VEFFTSLAIGG
-107 ALLVMAVQFALKSA
+107 ALLVMAVQFALKSV
-121 VGLLSLAPSIDQSVR
+121 VGLLSLAPSIDQTVR
-136 AIMPL
+136 AVLPL
-141 PLHEPLLMSDSTL
+141 PVHEPLLMSTSTL
-154 PWVLAI
+154 PWVLAL

-211 YFFNAPWLEYPLG
+211 YLFNAPWLEYPLG

-249 SIGQEHEEKITK
+249 SIGQEHEEEITK
-261 LCLAV
+261 RCLAV

-309 IKQYLLD
+309 IKQYLLE

-338 AYAVVARESSSDLAA
+338 AYAVVENACSDGAA
-353 TDEATEFAASSFA
+353 ISFA
-366 VAPSLAAAT
+366 VAPSVAAAT

-408 LRLYLFTAAP
+408 LRLYLFTPEP
-418 PQLPGSNVAVL
+418 PQLPGSSVKVL
-429 SSTSYQAE
+429 SSTSYQAA

>member
-1 MNSATST
+1 MSSAKITKSTQSDSNTS
-8 NNVSTGTSLKDR
+8 VKDR

-30 VMSLVILMY
+30 VMSLVVLMY
-39 VVKATLKITF
+39 LVKAALKITV

-69 LEAIA
+69 LEALA
-74 VIAVIWV
+74 VIVVIWV
-81 AKRPTSSDYPFGKKN
+81 AKRPASSDYPFGKKN
-96 VEFFTSLAIGA
+96 VEFFTSLAIGG

-121 VGLLSLAPSIDQSVR
+121 VGLLALAPSFDQAVR
-136 AIMPL
+136 AVLPL
-141 PLHEPLLMSDSTL
+141 PVHEPLVMSTSTL
-154 PWVLAI
+154 PWVLAL

-187 IADGKETASD
+187 IADGQETASD
-197 GRIEIITVIGVVGE
+197 GRIEIITLIGVVSE
-211 YFFNAPWLEYPLG
+211 YAFNAPWLEYPLG

-234 GYELFQGGLRVLLQH
+234 GYELFQDGLRVLLQH
-249 SIGQEHEEKITK
+249 SIGQEHEEEITK
-261 LCLAV
+261 RCLAM

-285 CILTITTEHRTGTI
+285 CILTVTTEHRTGTI

-316 NGFSDCEL
+316 SGFSDCEL

-338 AYAVVARESSSDLAA
+338 AYAVVEKDGESATAA
-353 TDEATEFAASSFA
+353 LSFV
-366 VAPSLAAAT
+366 VAPSIAAAT

-383 NGMVVRTKQEEKPAD
+383 NGMVVRTKQEEKPTD
-398 LASFLDKKRV
+398 LPAFLDKKRV
-408 LRLYLFTAAP
+408 VRLYLFTADPA
-418 PQLPGSNVAVL
+418 QLPGSNVAVL

>member
-1 MNSATST
+1 MSSATST
-8 NNVSTGTSLKDR
+8 QSVNNTSVKDR

-39 VVKATLKITF
+39 LVKSVLKITV

-69 LEAIA
+69 LEALA
-74 VIAVIWV
+74 VIVVIWV
-81 AKRPTSSDYPFGKKN
+81 AKRPASSDYPFGKKN
-96 VEFFTSLAIGA
+96 VEFFTSLAIGG
-107 ALLVMAVQFALKSA
+107 ALLVMAVQFALKSV
-121 VGLLSLAPSIDQSVR
+121 VGLLALAPSFDQAVR
-136 AIMPL
+136 AVLPL
-141 PLHEPLLMSDSTL
+141 PVHEPLLMSTSTL
-154 PWVLAI
+154 PWVLAL

-187 IADGKETASD
+187 IADGQETASD
-197 GRIEIITVIGVVGE
+197 GRIEIITLIGVVGE
-211 YFFNAPWLEYPLG
+211 YAFNAPWLEYPLG

-234 GYELFQGGLRVLLQH
+234 GYGLFQDGLRVLLQH
-249 SIGQEHEEKITK
+249 SIGQEHEEEITK
-261 LCLAV
+261 RCLAV

-285 CILTITTEHRTGTI
+285 CILTVTTEHRTGTI

-316 NGFSDCEL
+316 SGFSDCEL

-338 AYAVVARESSSDLAA
+338 AYAVVEKESESATAA
-353 TDEATEFAASSFA
+353 LSFV
-366 VAPSLAAAT
+366 VAPSIAAAT

-383 NGMVVRTKQEEKPAD
+383 NGMVVRTKQEEKPTD
-398 LASFLDKKRV
+398 LPAFLDKKRV
-408 LRLYLFTAAP
+408 VRLYLFTADPA
-418 PQLPGSNVAVL
+418 QLPGSNVAVL

>member
-1 MNSATST
+1 MSSATRTQS
-8 NNVSTGTSLKDR
+8 VSNTSVKDR

-30 VMSLVILMY
+30 VMSLVVLMY
-39 VVKATLKITF
+39 LVKAVLKITV

-69 LEAIA
+69 LEALA
-74 VIAVIWV
+74 VIVVIWV
-81 AKRPTSSDYPFGKKN
+81 AKRPASSDYPFGKKN
-96 VEFFTSLAIGA
+96 VEFFTSLAIGG
-107 ALLVMAVQFALKSA
+107 ALLVMAVQFALKSV
-121 VGLLSLAPSIDQSVR
+121 VGLLALAPSFDQAVR
-136 AIMPL
+136 AVLPL
-141 PLHEPLLMSDSTL
+141 PVHEPLVMSTSTL
-154 PWVLAI
+154 PWVLAL

-187 IADGKETASD
+187 IADGQETASD
-197 GRIEIITVIGVVGE
+197 GRIEIITLIGVVGE
-211 YFFNAPWLEYPLG
+211 YAFNAPWLEYPLG

-234 GYELFQGGLRVLLQH
+234 GYGLFQDGLRVLLQH
-249 SIGQEHEEKITK
+249 SIGQEHEEEITK
-261 LCLAV
+261 RCLAV

-285 CILTITTEHRTGTI
+285 CILTVTTEHRTGTI

-316 NGFSDCEL
+316 SGFSDCEL

-338 AYAVVARESSSDLAA
+338 AYAVVEKDGESATAA
-353 TDEATEFAASSFA
+353 LSFV
-366 VAPSLAAAT
+366 VAPSIAAAT

-383 NGMVVRTKQEEKPAD
+383 NGMVVRTKQEEKPTD
-398 LASFLDKKRV
+398 LPAFLDKKRV
-408 LRLYLFTAAP
+408 VRLYLFTADPA
-418 PQLPGSNVAVL
+418 QLPGSNVAVL

>member
-1 MNSATST
+1 
-8 NNVSTGTSLKDR
+8 
-20 LIAFLTNPFG
+20 
-30 VMSLVILMY
+30 
-39 VVKATLKITF
+39 
-49 GHQINS
+49 
-55 PMIEGDGY
+55 
-63 HNLADI
+63 
-69 LEAIA
+69 
-74 VIAVIWV
+74 
-81 AKRPTSSDYPFGKKN
+81 
-96 VEFFTSLAIGA
+96 
-107 ALLVMAVQFALKSA
+107 MAVQFALKSA
-121 VGLLSLAPSIDQSVR
+121 VGLLALAPSFDQAVR
-136 AIMPL
+136 ALLPL
-141 PLHEPLLMSDSTL
+141 PVHEPLLMSTSTL
-154 PWVLAI
+154 PWVLAL

-211 YFFNAPWLEYPLG
+211 YLFNAPWLEYPLG

-234 GYELFQGGLRVLLQH
+234 GYELFHGGLKVLLQH
-249 SIGQEHEEKITK
+249 SIGQEHEKEITK
-261 LCLAV
+261 RCLAV

-316 NGFSDCEL
+316 SGFNDCEL

-338 AYAVVARESSSDLAA
+338 AYAVVEKESESATAA
-353 TDEATEFAASSFA
+353 LSFV
-366 VAPSLAAAT
+366 VAPSIAAAT

-383 NGMVVRTKQEEKPAD
+383 NGMVVRTKQEEKPTD
-398 LASFLDKKRV
+398 LPAFLDKKRV
-408 LRLYLFTAAP
+408 VRLYLFTADPA
-418 PQLPGSNVAVL
+418 QLPGSNVSVL